1 MSNNTVVEEEE
12 KENEIRNILDKEKDI
27 KKLTRDELIAI
38 LDR

>member
-1 MSNNTVVEEEE
+1 MPNNTVVEEE

>member
-1 MSNNTVVEEEE
+1 MPNNTVVEEEE